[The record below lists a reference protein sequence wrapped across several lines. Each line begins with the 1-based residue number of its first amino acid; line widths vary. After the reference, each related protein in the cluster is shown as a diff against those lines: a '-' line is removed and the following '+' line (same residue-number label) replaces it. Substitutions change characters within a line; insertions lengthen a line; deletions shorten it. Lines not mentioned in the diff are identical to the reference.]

1 MTTSISTERTVS
13 VPGAFEASVGSSRR
27 PTGETGAG
35 LAIALLSA
43 ASFGLSGSL
52 ARSLLDLGWTPAAV
66 VGVRIGG
73 AFALLLVPCLVML
86 RRSGLPS
93 LRQTG
98 HLVVY
103 GVVAV
108 ALAQLCY
115 FSAVQYLSVG
125 VALLLEYLAPVLLIF
140 YHWARDR
147 RRPATSAF
155 LGAVL
160 ALLGLVFVLDL
171 RSGVTLHPVGVLW
184 GLGAALCL
192 CAYFVMSEGD
202 GKAVPVSPL
211 LLTTAGTGVGG
222 LVVLGAAAAGVLPLA
237 ARTGTT
243 VLAGT
248 SVGWQVPVLLLVGIT
263 AVLAYL
269 TGIVAVRRLGSSL
282 ASFVSLA
289 EVIFAVAFAV
299 VLLSQQPSPTQLV
312 GGALVLAG
320 IVVVQRGAR

>member
-1 MTTSISTERTVS
+1 MTTSLTSPPTVRE
-13 VPGAFEASVGSSRR
+13 VQHGHPDSRR
-27 PTGETGAG
+27 SAAG
-35 LAIALLSA
+35 PALAIALLSA

-52 ARSLLDLGWTPAAV
+52 ARSLLDLGWTPSAV
-66 VGVRIGG
+66 VAVRIGG
-73 AFALLLVPCLVML
+73 AFALLVLPCLVL
-86 RRSGLPS
+86 LARTGLPS
-93 LRQTG
+93 VRQTAR
-98 HLVVY
+98 LLAY

-108 ALAQLCY
+108 AVAQLCY

-140 YHWARDR
+140 FEWVRSR
-147 RRPATSAF
+147 RRPAASVF
-155 LGAVL
+155 GGALL

-171 RSGVTLHPVGVLW
+171 RGDVALNPVGVAW

-192 CAYFVMSEGD
+192 CAYFVLSEGSETE
-202 GKAVPVSPL
+202 ASVPPL

-222 LVVLGAAAAGVLPLA
+222 LVVAAVTAAGVLPFA
-237 ARTGTT
+237 APTGTT
-243 VLAGT
+243 VLAGST
-248 SVGWQVPVLLLVGIT
+248 VGWWLPALLLVGIT

-269 TGIVAVRRLGSSL
+269 TGIVAVRRLGSPV

-299 VLLSQQPSPTQLV
+299 VLLGQQPSATQLL

-320 IVVVQRGAR
+320 IVVVQRAAR